1 MQLTVMNICLLCHIF
16 SCACVDL
23 ESYENSTRHNFNAI
37 ISDQDLEEVSYY
49 LLIIFKYSND
59 VYYQTYL
66 PAFRACV
73 EKGGAG
79 SIMCSYNAVNGIPNC
94 ASDYLNNQI
103 ARGQWGFEGYI
114 VRIIIFLHCI
124 LVLYRSVIV
133 VL

>member
-1 MQLTVMNICLLCHIF
+1 M
-16 SCACVDL
+16 CVDL

-37 ISDQDLEEVSYY
+37 ISDQDLEEVSYD
-49 LLIIFKYSND
+49 LVNIFNTQMIYT
-59 VYYQTYL
+59 VYQTYL

-114 VRIIIFLHCI
+114 VCIIIFPHCSLNVF